1 MLPPAPSSIIVTPD
15 ASTDN
20 TQTSSSDIPSKS
32 PPASSKSE
40 AGQVGLSTAVVR
52 SVLLKPLYLWYRTP
66 LKLFRP
72 LRVDYW
78 SIVRSL
84 AHTPALGPTPIS
96 TSTTLSTATPANIS
110 RSRFWTSLP
119 PTSIGL
125 LSHIVRKN
133 GVDFLA
139 RYIFPPL
146 FANSFIGTVLFTTYA
161 YYLPRFQAWS
171 STTIPNLQESG
182 PTTTNVAEAE
192 VAANQQSV
200 PIPTGTL
207 PVLVTQFRAHQA
219 LVAGVLAGGI
229 AGFTQAWVAT
239 PFDNLTARF
248 QIADLISGKYPS
260 MMYFVRTSVQ
270 STGILSLWKG
280 AGFTVTK
287 DTLGFAFFFG
297 TFEGTK
303 QWLYNWV
310 LHTFYSTT
318 KPYPSTMNTF
328 SHVDHPSWRTNMATT
343 VYGESYPL
351 PEKPHPLLRPS
362 CVLVAGAI
370 AALGYQLIEYPVS
383 QFNQVLRSDLAHLEQ
398 HRHPSHRMYQLA
410 WRHCRRLV
418 KSKAFGGSYRR
429 LFYSGFA
436 VNSLKALPAT
446 ALGFLC
452 FELVR
457 DVLEDDSDPSWGR
470 NW

>member
-1 MLPPAPSSIIVTPD
+1 
-15 ASTDN
+15 
-20 TQTSSSDIPSKS
+20 
-32 PPASSKSE
+32 
-40 AGQVGLSTAVVR
+40 
-52 SVLLKPLYLWYRTP
+52 
-66 LKLFRP
+66 LFRP

-84 AHTPALGPTPIS
+84 AHTSTLGPTPTS
-96 TSTTLSTATPANIS
+96 TSTTLSTATATSGNYS
-110 RSRFWTSLP
+110 RSRFRASFHA
-119 PTSIGL
+119 TSIGL
-125 LSHIVRKN
+125 LSHVIRKN
-133 GVDFLA
+133 GFDFLP

-161 YYLPRFQAWS
+161 YYLPRFRDWS
-171 STTIPNLQESG
+171 STTIPDFQNLG
-182 PTTTNVAEAE
+182 PATPTNIVQTE
-192 VAANQQSV
+192 VAVNQQSV
-200 PIPTGTL
+200 PTPTRTS
-207 PVLVTQFRAHQA
+207 PVLATQLYAHQA
-219 LVAGVLAGGI
+219 LMAGALAGGV

-248 QIADLISGKYPS
+248 QTADLISGKYPS
-260 MMYFVRTSVQ
+260 MMHFVRSSVR
-270 STGILSLWKG
+270 STGIWSLWKG

-303 QWLYNWV
+303 QWLYNWA
-310 LHTFYSTT
+310 LDTFYPMTEPS
-318 KPYPSTMNTF
+318 PSTMRTI
-328 SHVDHPSWRTNMATT
+328 SQVGLPSRPTSTAITT
-343 VYGESYPL
+343 WDENSPL
-351 PEKPHPLLRPS
+351 PEKPHPLIRPS
-362 CVLVAGAI
+362 CVLAAGAI

-398 HRHPSHRMYQLA
+398 HRHPSYRVYRLA
-410 WRHCRRLV
+410 WRHCQRLV
-418 KSKAFGGSYRR
+418 QSETFGGSYRR

-457 DVLEDDSDPSWGR
+457 NVLEDNSDPSWGR